1 MNKRFRTVLLCSA
14 ISAFAMGTFSSCDN
28 NNDEL
33 ETKVGVLETAVK
45 DLQEQL
51 GKALTTGMSVTNATQ
66 DSNGAWTLTLSDGTT
81 VKTGAAGGG
90 AGGGSDVNVVVT
102 DSEAIITVNGTEY
115 RLPLGSSVSSLIYA
129 PEYADG
135 KVKIADASGAEV
147 MLLARPAL
155 DNLNGAVFTVAESH
169 QLKTRAAD
177 GDDFKVNGAE
187 LRDGFV
193 VVKLLCLNQDI
204 AGQEHAV
211 SIQLNYRGTMIGS
224 NFFNVE
230 VDPDFSF
237 VSEALDENIT
247 CNAEGASKADDGSW
261 SFTLDGLKLGAGD
274 NFAQYFNN
282 LPEGATFK
290 VASSGKQPGG
300 AAQEKQPILAASLNT
315 DGSFAWA
322 ARPGS
327 SFNDNEEQ
335 QGFLVNIV
343 KDEVT
348 VAKFYVKINDTVAN
362 ADFVVFGSDME
373 AEWGG
378 RAQCLQLGAQRVD
391 IQAWLSAASDLQEPD
406 VIVHNGREG
415 VIDVWDDVII
425 ADTND
430 DNLIVCK
437 EGHLTLTDLGKS
449 YAPEGVCR
457 GIYWYNRG
465 LSIRLPESM
474 VPYTYFDGSVYEN
487 GGGEG
492 WGKDFFINGDDMW
505 MGQYNEYANDPVGFY
520 ANYPTWNYLG
530 LQIDEKTGDLITP
543 ESYTGWG
550 FRLAVGVAYEYL
562 YGIKPIIAEGNDK
575 LGMIFF
581 NRRLAPEGANMPVAE
596 K

>member
-1 MNKRFRTVLLCSA
+1 MNKRFRTLLLCGA
-14 ISAFAMGTFSSCDN
+14 VGAFAMGTFTSCSND
-28 NNDEL
+28 NDEL

-51 GKALTTGMSVTNATQ
+51 GKALMTGMSVTGATQ
-66 DSNGAWTLTLSDGTT
+66 DDKGVWTLTLSDGTT
-81 VKTGAAGGG
+81 IKLGGNTGG
-90 AGGGSDVNVVVT
+90 GGGSDVTVVVT
-102 DSEAIITVNGTEY
+102 DSEAIITVNGAEY
-115 RLPLGSSVSSLIYA
+115 RLPLGASVSSLVYA
-129 PEYADG
+129 PEYVDG
-135 KVKIADASGAEV
+135 KVKISDASGADV
-147 MLLARPAL
+147 KLLARPAL
-155 DNLNGAVFTVAESH
+155 TSLDGATFTVAESH

-177 GDDFKVNGAE
+177 GDDFKVSGAE
-187 LRDGFV
+187 LQDGFV
-193 VVKLLCLNQDI
+193 VVKLICVNQEI

-211 SIQLNYRGTMIGS
+211 SVQLNYRGTMIGS

-230 VDPDFSF
+230 VDSDFSF
-237 VSEALDENIT
+237 VSENLDGNIS
-247 CNAEGASKADDGSW
+247 CNASGAAKAEDGSW
-261 SFTLDGLKLGAGD
+261 SFTLDGKALGAGD
-274 NFAQYFNN
+274 DFAKYFENV
-282 LPEGATFK
+282 PAGSVFK
-290 VASSGKQPGG
+290 VASASKQPGG
-300 AAQEKQPILAASLNT
+300 AAQEKQAILAASLSEN
-315 DGSFAWA
+315 GKFAWA

-327 SFNDNEEQ
+327 SFNDNAEQ

-348 VAKFYVKINDTVAN
+348 IGKFYVKINDTVAN

-391 IQAWLSAASDLQEPD
+391 IQAWISAASELEEPD
-406 VIVHNGREG
+406 VIVHNGRDG
-415 VIDVWDDVII
+415 VINVWDDVII

-437 EGHLTLTDLGKS
+437 EGHLTMTDLGKA
-449 YAPEGVCR
+449 YAPENVCK

-474 VPYTYFDGSVYEN
+474 VPYTYFDGSVYES

-492 WGKDFFINGDDMW
+492 WGKDYFINGDDMW
-505 MGQYNEYANDPVGFY
+505 MGQYNEFAADPEGFY

-530 LQIDEKTGDLITP
+530 LKIDMKTGDLITP
-543 ESYTGWG
+543 DNYTGWG

-562 YGIKPIIAEGNDK
+562 YGIKPIIAPGNDK

>member
-1 MNKRFRTVLLCSA
+1 MNKRFRRVLFLGLLSTFAAAPFTSCSN
-14 ISAFAMGTFSSCDN
+14 DN
-28 NNDEL
+28 DDL

-45 DLQEQL
+45 DLQDQI
-51 GKALTTGMSVTNATQ
+51 GKALTTGASVTGATQ
-66 DSNGAWTLTLSDGTT
+66 DANTGVWTLTLSDGTKI
-81 VKTGAAGGG
+81 VLGGG
-90 AGGGSDVNVVVT
+90 TSGGGSDVTVIVT

-129 PEYADG
+129 PEFVDG
-135 KVKIADASGAEV
+135 KVAIADASGAEV
-147 MLLARPAL
+147 MLLARPAMTNL
-155 DNLNGAVFTVAESH
+155 DGATFTVAESH

-177 GDDFKVNGAE
+177 GDDFKVSSAE
-187 LRDGFV
+187 LRDGYV
-193 VVKLLCLNQDI
+193 VVKLLCVNQEI

-211 SIQLNYRGTMIGS
+211 SIQLNYRGTVIGS
-224 NFFNVE
+224 NFFNVT

-237 VSEALDENIT
+237 VSENLDENIV
-247 CNAEGASKADDGSW
+247 CNVAGATKGEDGSW
-261 SFTLDGLKLGAGD
+261 AFTADGVALGKGAD
-274 NFAQYFNN
+274 FATMFDN

-290 VASSGKQPGG
+290 VASVSKQPGG
-300 AAQEKQPILAASLNT
+300 PAQEKQAILAASLSA
-315 DGSFAWA
+315 DGKFNFA
-322 ARPGS
+322 ARPGT
-327 SFNDNEEQ
+327 SFNDNAEQ
-335 QGFLVNIV
+335 PGFLVNVI

-348 VAKFYVKINDTVAN
+348 IAKFYVKINDTVADAN
-362 ADFVVFGSDME
+362 FVVFGSDME

-378 RAQCLQLGAQRVD
+378 RSECLQLGAQRVD
-391 IQAWLSAASDLQEPD
+391 IQAWLSKASDLEEPD
-406 VIVHNGREG
+406 VIVHGGREG
-415 VIDVWDDVII
+415 VLDVWDDVII

-430 DNLIVCK
+430 DNLITCK
-437 EGHLTLTDLGKS
+437 SGHLTMTELGQA

-457 GIYWYNRG
+457 GIYWFNRG

-474 VPYTYFDGSVYEN
+474 VPYTYFDGTVYEA

-492 WGKDFFINGDDMW
+492 WGKDYFNNGDDMW
-505 MGQYNEYANDPVGFY
+505 MGQYNEYAADPVAFY

-530 LQIDEKTGDLITP
+530 LKIDEKTGELITP
-543 ESYTGWG
+543 ENYTGWG

-562 YGIKPIIAEGNDK
+562 YGIKLINSQGNDK